1 MHLLFDLIHLQ
12 KFNKFFSLR
21 FEHKKGIKPPLP
33 PCQPLEIIYI
43 YIYTHTHT
51 HYLPVRNGQKLMI
64 FYLSIYLPIYFIILA
79 LYGFNHG
86 PRRL

>member
-43 YIYTHTHT
+43 SREKWAKINDLLSLNLFT
-51 HYLPVRNGQKLMI
+51 YL
-64 FYLSIYLPIYFIILA
+64 FYHFGLIWF
-79 LYGFNHG
+79 
-86 PRRL
+86 

>member
-33 PCQPLEIIYI
+33 PCQPLEIIY
-43 YIYTHTHT
+43 THTHT
-51 HYLPVRNGQKLMI
+51 HTHTHTLSPREKWAKINDLLSLNLFTYL
-64 FYLSIYLPIYFIILA
+64 FYHFGLIWF
-79 LYGFNHG
+79 
-86 PRRL
+86 

>member
-43 YIYTHTHT
+43 YIYI
-51 HYLPVRNGQKLMI
+51 YIPGQKVMI